1 MEDYEL
7 LRYPKSR
14 VATFD
19 VGRIGGRKH
28 HVAGLVEADVTEAR
42 ERISRGMKEGR
53 DVGFTAWTIKVIGS
67 TIAEHPNVHAIN
79 QGIGKQVA
87 FKDVDISVPI
97 ERTIDGVKVPLVA
110 VIRKTNEKTIEDIH
124 RELQGLKRKEIRS
137 EKDYVLEER
146 GGGFANKLFFSLP
159 QFARLAIWK
168 LLLKD
173 PFTVKKNMGTAIV
186 TNVGTAGNISGWI
199 IPKSIHNLCF
209 GIGSLNKR
217 PWIKEGKIEIREI
230 LHLTVL
236 FDHDV
241 VDGAPAARFVARLIG
256 NMEKARGLE

>member
-42 ERISRGMKEGR
+42 ERIARGMKEGR
-53 DVGFTAWTIKVIGS
+53 EVGFTAWTIKVIGS
-67 TIAEHPNVHAIN
+67 AIAEHPCVQAIN
-79 QGIGKQVA
+79 QGTGKQVA
-87 FKDVDISVPI
+87 FKDVDISVPL
-97 ERTIDGVKVPLVA
+97 EMTVDGMKVPLVS
-110 VIRKTNEKTIEDIH
+110 VIRKANAKSVEDIH
-124 RELQGLKRKEIRS
+124 RELQGLKKKEIRS
-137 EKDYVLEER
+137 EKDYVLEDRR
-146 GGGFANKLFFSLP
+146 GRFANKIFFNLP
-159 QFARLAIWK
+159 QFVRLAIWK
-168 LLLKD
+168 FLLKN

-186 TNVGTAGNISGWI
+186 TNVGTAGSISGWI
-199 IPKSIHNLCF
+199 VPKSIHNLCF

-217 PWIKEGKIEIREI
+217 PWIVGGKIEIREI

-236 FDHDV
+236 FDHDA
-241 VDGAPAARFVARLIG
+241 VDGVPAAKFVSRLVG
-256 NMEKARGLE
+256 HMERAKWLE